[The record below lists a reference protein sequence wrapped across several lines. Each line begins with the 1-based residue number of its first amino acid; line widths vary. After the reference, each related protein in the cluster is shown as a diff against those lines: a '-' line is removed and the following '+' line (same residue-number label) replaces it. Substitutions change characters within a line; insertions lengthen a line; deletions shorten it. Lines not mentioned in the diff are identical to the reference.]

1 MKRLR
6 IAPALHWLLLLTAAV
21 LLRLLVW
28 EMRRF
33 VPLGGDELEYLQA
46 ALTLLQERRYVEL
59 QFMRPPVY
67 PLFLAASI
75 VLVDS
80 LVQHLRFVQLLISTA
95 TVPLTVLLA
104 RELARVYLPPQ
115 RVATAG
121 FVAGWLA
128 ALSYTLAAN
137 ATELL
142 TETLFLA
149 GLTAAL
155 WLLLRQLRAP
165 LFGGWGWLLLGVL
178 IALLTLTRS
187 VGLPLLPLALLWL
200 LLRSPRA
207 ALPIA
212 LRHAAL
218 LLLGS
223 LLLLVPWAARNTLT
237 YGGLILVD
245 TTGAENLWL
254 DNDPAGREAVKAQL
268 YALGDDRL
276 ARQQL
281 AAQRGIAV
289 ISADPQRFAQK
300 AFGEL
305 IRTFALEQSD
315 DLRARPAIVVEPPEV
330 WLRLLLGDA
339 HWLLIAL
346 LGAAVLG
353 GLLLHRRP
361 QTVGLLGDRFTW
373 TVGPIWV
380 FAGWAAYIL
389 LTTTLFHVELRYR
402 LPLYPILIAPAA
414 LLFSGLRLNRW
425 AAAPLPLLV
434 LLLTLLHAP
443 YPLQAVQLAGKHAA
457 LALTELQLRLQQPAA
472 ALAGSERLVD
482 AFPDSVLARVQQAR
496 ALAALG
502 RSDAALTVLDQAVAL
517 LPAHPYAQLLRA
529 DLLRAA
535 GETAAARAALRDY
548 ETAARQDLADWLR
561 VRRVSPLPSRLVIA
575 DGLELGFISGW
586 HALLPADGDGR
597 RSRGAAWV
605 ELQAPPSATVLQ
617 LDLAGGRPDG
627 SATALR
633 IVVNGRV
640 LFDAVVPAVR
650 QQLTLPLPADLQ
662 GRALLV
668 ELRSSAYLPRDF
680 DRSSPDGRKLGV
692 QLFSIEVR

>member
-1 MKRLR
+1 MKLPRLH
-6 IAPALHWLLLLTAAV
+6 PTLHWLLLLATAL

-28 EMRRF
+28 ESRRF

-80 LVQHLRFVQLLISTA
+80 LVQNLRLVQLLISVA

-104 RELARVYLPPQ
+104 RELAQRYLPPQ
-115 RVATAG
+115 RIAAAG
-121 FVAGWLA
+121 FAAGWLA

-155 WLLLRQLRAP
+155 WLLLRQARAP
-165 LFGGWGWLLLGVL
+165 FAGWGWLLLGL
-178 IALLTLTRS
+178 LLALLTLTRS

-207 ALPIA
+207 ALPAA
-212 LRHAAL
+212 LRAAAL

-223 LLLLVPWAARNTLT
+223 LLLLVPWAARNTVT

-276 ARQQL
+276 ARQRL
-281 AAQRGIAV
+281 ATQRGIAV

-305 IRTFALEQSD
+305 IKTFALEQTD

-346 LGAAVLG
+346 VGSAALG
-353 GLLLHRRP
+353 GLLLHRLS
-361 QTVGLLGDRFTW
+361 TGAGLLGDRLAW
-373 TVGPIWV
+373 TAAPIWL

-402 LPLYPILIAPAA
+402 LPLYPVLIAPAA
-414 LLFSGLRLNRW
+414 LLIGGLRLRRR
-425 AAAPLPLLV
+425 AALPLPLIV
-434 LLLTLLHAP
+434 LLLTLWHAP
-443 YPLQAVQLAGKHAA
+443 YPQLAVQLAFKHGT

-472 ALAGSERLVD
+472 ALARSAQLAAE
-482 AFPDSVLARVQQAR
+482 FPDSALARVQQAR
-496 ALAALG
+496 ALAALD
-502 RSDAALTVLDQAVAL
+502 RPREALEVLDQAIIL
-517 LPAHPYAQLLRA
+517 LPAHPYAQLLRG

-535 GETAAARAALRDY
+535 GDAAAARAALRGY
-548 ETAARQDLADWLR
+548 ETAARQDLAEWLR
-561 VRRVSPLPSRLVIA
+561 VRRVSPLPSRLLIA

-586 HALLPADGDGR
+586 HALQPADGDGR
-597 RSRGAAWV
+597 RSRGAAGV
-605 ELQAPPSATVLQ
+605 ELQAPPQATELR
-617 LDLAGGRPDG
+617 LDLAGSRPDG

-633 IVVNGRV
+633 VFANGRV
-640 LFDAVVPAVR
+640 LYDAVVPAAR
-650 QQLTLPLPADLQ
+650 QQLPLALPADLQ
-662 GRALLV
+662 GQALRI
-668 ELRSSAYLPRDF
+668 ELRSSTFLPRDF
-680 DRSSPDGRKLGV
+680 DRSSADGRRLGV